1 MICLNNSDNVL
12 AYQEADRSKLL
23 KLERPQS
30 ERPTMLSA
38 SNVQLMKD
46 ACSHGDTDF
55 VGAERLVVGA
65 VGVGR
70 KVHARV
76 PANSEAV

>member
-1 MICLNNSDNVL
+1 
-12 AYQEADRSKLL
+12 
-23 KLERPQS
+23 
-30 ERPTMLSA
+30 MLSA